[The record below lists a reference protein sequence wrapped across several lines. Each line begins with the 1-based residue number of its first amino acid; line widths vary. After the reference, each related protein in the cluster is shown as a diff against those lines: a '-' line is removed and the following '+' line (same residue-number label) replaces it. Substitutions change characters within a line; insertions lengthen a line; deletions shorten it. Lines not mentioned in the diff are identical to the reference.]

1 MTPSTRLRNLGL
13 YPRLVVAFVVVAL
26 LPLTVAYWTNVADT
40 RSEAQALARDLLAHV
55 ASVQQ
60 RRLNLE
66 FKHLQDQLALIA
78 SRTQMRRSLDEFA
91 LSGNPGARAL
101 VEQILSDALQSSPDL
116 QAITLRHAD
125 GRTVV
130 AMPAETAPTE
140 NLDSNSTIRFLWDR
154 DTATGVALTA
164 PLMLNDTPIGTID
177 LHMSLA
183 RMRAMLNDF
192 SEASIGGR
200 TLLVL
205 QTPDN
210 RLMPIPG
217 SAAPDTLDE
226 MNTAQ
231 QWLAAISTAVG
242 DAQHATHFDPESGL
256 LYTYLSLDAP
266 ESGALVYMQL
276 ERLQSTLTRQR
287 THLTLEII
295 FLLTLSILSAAMLA
309 RMITSP
315 IRHLIQQTR
324 RIQGGDLSARIEPP
338 QWGEFDVLADAFNST
353 AATLQA
359 HTDTL
364 QAEIE
369 IRQQAQREL
378 LSMANTDPLTGLFNR
393 RYFLD
398 ALNQRAAACT
408 AGELCSAILFIDL
421 DAFKP
426 INDQYGHEAGDVALR
441 IVAQRLLNLVRGED
455 CVARIGGD
463 EFVILLRDP
472 DSGSD
477 PASIAKRI
485 CQSLA
490 QPVIHQAHHIKVG
503 ASVGIARLKPGMSA
517 EQLLALGDSRMYE
530 IKLAKRAQQKGQAD
544 AAT

>member
-1 MTPSTRLRNLGL
+1 MTPSTRLRNVGL

-40 RSEAQALARDLLAHV
+40 RSEAQTLARDLLTQV
-55 ASVQQ
+55 ATVQQ

-78 SRTQMRRSLDEFA
+78 SRTQMRRSLNEFA
-91 LSGNPGARAL
+91 LSGDPGARAL
-101 VEQILSDALQSSPDL
+101 VEQILSDALQSSPDV
-116 QAITLRHAD
+116 QAITLHHAD

-130 AMPAETAPTE
+130 AIPAETATTE
-140 NLDSNSTIRFLWDR
+140 KSDSESSIRFLWNR
-154 DTATGVALTA
+154 DILTGVALTA
-164 PLMLNDTPIGTID
+164 PLILDDRPIGTID
-177 LHMSLA
+177 LHMSLE

-192 SEASIGGR
+192 SEANIGGR

-205 QTPDN
+205 QTPDH

-217 SAAPDTLDE
+217 SAAPDALDE
-226 MNTAQ
+226 MRTAQ
-231 QWLAAISTAVG
+231 QWLGAISTAVAG
-242 DAQHATHFDPESGL
+242 AQHATHFDPERHL

-266 ESGALVYMQL
+266 RSGALVYMQL

-287 THLTLEII
+287 THLTLEIM
-295 FLLTLSILSAAMLA
+295 FLLTLSILTAAMLA
-309 RMITSP
+309 RMISGP

-324 RIQGGDLSARIEPP
+324 RLQDGDLGARIETP
-338 QWGEFDVLADAFNST
+338 QWGEFDLLADAFNST

-369 IRQQAQREL
+369 TRQAAQREL

-426 INDQYGHEAGDVALR
+426 INDQYGHEAGDVTLQ
-441 IVAQRLLNLVRGED
+441 IVAQRLLNLVRSED

-472 DSGSD
+472 DRGSD
-477 PASIAKRI
+477 PASIVERI
-485 CQSLA
+485 SQSLA
-490 QPVIHQAHHIKVG
+490 QPIIHQAHQIKVG
-503 ASVGIARLKPGMSA
+503 ASVGMARLKPGMRA

-530 IKLAKRAQQKGQAD
+530 IKLAKRIVD
-544 AAT
+544 